1 MYIRQISTTP
11 RRRKM
16 KTNVLYILSS
26 SFYIKCLTQKLYK
39 NPPILID
46 TSHAHVCMIS
56 DSINEILP
64 KMAIFGTFWPFYAI
78 FHSTVWSRGKKNVLI
93 MFVLWRPVDRYA
105 TWMCRCACSNYY
117 SHYLINKKMAFLHPV
132 FLAFL
137 EK

>member
-1 MYIRQISTTP
+1 MAIFGHFWPFSRIKKGQACTIT
-11 RRRKM
+11 M
-16 KTNVLYILSS
+16 KTCPFCRDL
-26 SFYIKCLTQKLYK
+26 
-39 NPPILID
+39 LID

-105 TWMCRCACSNYY
+105 TWMCRCTCSNYY

>member
-1 MYIRQISTTP
+1 
-11 RRRKM
+11 M
-16 KTNVLYILSS
+16 KTC
-26 SFYIKCLTQKLYK
+26 SFCQDL
-39 NPPILID
+39 LID

-105 TWMCRCACSNYY
+105 TWMCRCTFSNYY
-117 SHYLINKKMAFLHPV
+117 SHYLINKKNGIFTPCIFGIFRKIRKNTIVIFLYNA
-132 FLAFL
+132 LWAMSY
-137 EK
+137 